1 MLLKAIQVDYS
12 NDELNLILHE
22 LIQFPEQYFDFM
34 CLSFLFRPVQLK
46 QSPSM
51 FIATLCYPGVLYVWD
66 IMMQASGETAQR
78 INMG

>member
-34 CLSFLFRPVQLK
+34 CLSLLFRPVQLQ

-51 FIATLCYPGVLYVWD
+51 FIATLCYPRVS
-66 IMMQASGETAQR
+66 ICSGHNDAGKWGTSPK
-78 INMG
+78 N